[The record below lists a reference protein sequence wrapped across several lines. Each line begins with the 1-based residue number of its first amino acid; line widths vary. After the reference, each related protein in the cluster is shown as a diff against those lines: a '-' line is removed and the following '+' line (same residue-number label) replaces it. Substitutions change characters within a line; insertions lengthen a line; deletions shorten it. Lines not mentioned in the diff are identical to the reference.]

1 MWTLDLARSDG
12 PPRWTDAFPA
22 VGGTIAHC
30 QWRTPVPSR
39 HRPSL
44 HCVPGAIEPTE
55 VERQADGPG
64 VFLFAH
70 EVCYKLWHDE
80 SVALR
85 AAEDLKVQRLLVELE
100 GEEP

>member
-1 MWTLDLARSDG
+1 MRDDHRVTDEELKCQTRSRLLEGRLPIVDG
-12 PPRWTDAFPA
+12 VSRSRR
-22 VGGTIAHC
+22 GTGHPCIVC
-30 QWRTPVPSR
+30 R
-39 HRPSL
+39 
-44 HCVPGAIEPTE
+44 GAIEPTE
-55 VERQADGPG
+55 VERQADGAG

-85 AAEDLKVQRLLVELE
+85 AAEALKVQRRLVELE